1 MSNTGRHV
9 SEPALRVVVVAS
21 WATTRH
27 HALVAQTVVPM
38 IAYVDAGAAIDWLTD
53 AFGFRERERIGDEDG
68 TIMHAELETNA
79 EGGVVMLA
87 TPSSDYEGPRRHG
100 ERCERARAW
109 LAVPWVVDGVLVY
122 VDDVDAHFA
131 RARSKGARILSEPED
146 GPPARRYRAEDIEG
160 HRWMF
165 MQRA

>member
-1 MSNTGRHV
+1 MHLDS
-9 SEPALRVVVVAS
+9 A
-21 WATTRH
+21 
-27 HALVAQTVVPM
+27 
-38 IAYVDAGAAIDWLTD
+38 
-53 AFGFRERERIGDEDG
+53 ERERITDEG
-68 TIMHAELETNA
+68 GAVMHAELETNE

-87 TPSSDYEGPRRHG
+87 TPSADYEGPRLDG

-109 LAVPWVVDGVLVY
+109 LAVPWIVDGVLVY

-131 RARSKGARILSEPED
+131 RARSNGALILSEPED

-165 MQRA
+165 MQRE

>member
-1 MSNTGRHV
+1 MTECRAGNVRV
-9 SEPALRVVVVAS
+9 SVPHPIGHDAR
-21 WATTRH
+21 
-27 HALVAQTVVPM
+27 VAQTVVPM
-38 IAYVDAGAAIDWLTD
+38 IAYVDAQAAIDWLTD
-53 AFGFRERERIGDEDG
+53 AFGFRERERIVDEGG
-68 TIMHAELETNA
+68 TVMHAELETNE

-87 TPSSDYEGPRRHG
+87 TPSADYEGPRLHG

-109 LAVPWVVDGVLVY
+109 LAVPWIVDGVLVY

-131 RARSKGARILSEPED
+131 RARSNGARILSEPED